1 MCVLFEGFFFTEH
14 SVNLYKNNVFV
25 SFCLISNMERDRD
38 KGKVKTRKSIGVSN
52 AFKNLVGDGKE
63 LIPCEFQQNIKAG
76 QIEREAWVIVEELL
90 EYKLGNYLVK
100 RFFDKPKVKKNHMM
114 IPNVAKASLRFNT
127 SPAATAAICKT

>member
-1 MCVLFEGFFFTEH
+1 
-14 SVNLYKNNVFV
+14 
-25 SFCLISNMERDRD
+25 MERDRD

-63 LIPCEFQQNIKAG
+63 LIPCEFQQNIKAS
-76 QIEREAWVIVEELL
+76 QIDHIQEREAWVIVEELL

-100 RFFDKPKVKKNHMM
+100 RFLDKPKVKKNHMM

-127 SPAATAAICKT
+127 SPAATVAICSSYL